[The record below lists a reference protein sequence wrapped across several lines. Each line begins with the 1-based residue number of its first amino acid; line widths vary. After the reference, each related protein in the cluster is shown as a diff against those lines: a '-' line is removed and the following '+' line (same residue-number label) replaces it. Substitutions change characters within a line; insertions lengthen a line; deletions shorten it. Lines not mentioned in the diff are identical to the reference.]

1 MYALDDPIG
10 LWVFHGCDSGFYTV
24 ICKIMS
30 EVLFELR
37 PVVLNYRTRS
47 RVPREPVI
55 LQLACHGRAVLVT
68 HRVKFERAR
77 GRIDEGDDLQ
87 LPCGA
92 FCFIYGNRPWTD
104 EVHAHGIPW
113 DRFRAFRG

>member
-10 LWVFHGCDSGFYTV
+10 LWVFYGCDSGFYTV
-24 ICKIMS
+24 VRKNVS
-30 EVLFELR
+30 KVLLELR
-37 PVVLNYRTRS
+37 PVVENYRTRS
-47 RVPREPVI
+47 RVPRKPVV

-68 HRVKFERAR
+68 YGVEFEPAR
-77 GRIDEGDDLQ
+77 GRIDEGDSLQ
-87 LPCGA
+87 LPSGA
-92 FCFIYGNRPWTD
+92 FSLVYGNRPWTD